1 MLLTFSPPAV
11 AAYEAALSF
20 VVNGLWNVE
29 VKVRGE
35 GCELKLELVEPQQ
48 QQLALGAVPVYQQA
62 ARTVALVNRSRRAI
76 DVSLL
81 DAAAAL
87 APKSVHLSFGGGGA
101 LEGELRPR
109 ESRALEVR
117 FAPAARIR
125 PFSEPVVVTVCGLPR
140 PLLVVSG
147 ACVAMDLQLEMD
159 QVAFGQAVLNSRITR
174 RLMLQNLGDMPSR
187 FNVQG
192 DFAPDFSVSP
202 LEGFLQPNE
211 DVNIEVTF
219 HPAALSRDIRHI
231 GAVTCDG
238 QPPLPLTFTGMCVL
252 ASAEP
257 STLSFKTR
265 VREPSAQSITIKNG
279 TSNLWRITPTL
290 SNDAWQGAEVL
301 EVPAG
306 QSAAYEVSY
315 VPMVRSTLTL
325 TLPLTQPS
333 P

>member
-1 MLLTFSPPAV
+1 M
-11 AAYEAALSF
+11 
-20 VVNGLWNVE
+20 
-29 VKVRGE
+29 
-35 GCELKLELVEPQQ
+35 Q
-48 QQLALGAVPVYQQA
+48 GA
-62 ARTVALVNRSRRAI
+62 
-76 DVSLL
+76 
-81 DAAAAL
+81 
-87 APKSVHLSFGGGGA
+87 
-101 LEGELRPR
+101 
-109 ESRALEVR
+109 
-117 FAPAARIR
+117 
-125 PFSEPVVVTVCGLPR
+125 
-140 PLLVVSG
+140 
-147 ACVAMDLQLEMD
+147 
-159 QVAFGQAVLNSRITR
+159 
-174 RLMLQNLGDMPSR
+174 
-187 FNVQG
+187 
-192 DFAPDFSVSP
+192 FAPDFSVSP

-315 VPMVRSTLTL
+315 ALLTL
-325 TLPLTQPS
+325 TLP
-333 P
+333 

>member
-1 MLLTFSPPAV
+1 MRTTAVTTTATLPAV
-11 AAYEAALSF
+11 SLLSTAHH
-20 VVNGLWNVE
+20 
-29 VKVRGE
+29 
-35 GCELKLELVEPQQ
+35 P
-48 QQLALGAVPVYQQA
+48 QA

-125 PFSEPVVVTVCGLPR
+125 PFSEPVVVMVCGLPR
-140 PLLVVSG
+140 PLLIVSG

-187 FNVQG
+187 FNVQVTLTLALALAPALALALTLTLTLPLTPTPTPNPNPNPNVQG
-192 DFAPDFSVSP
+192 AFAPDFSVSP

-219 HPAALSRDIRHI
+219 HPAAL
-231 GAVTCDG
+231 
-238 QPPLPLTFTGMCVL
+238 
-252 ASAEP
+252 
-257 STLSFKTR
+257 
-265 VREPSAQSITIKNG
+265 
-279 TSNLWRITPTL
+279 
-290 SNDAWQGAEVL
+290 
-301 EVPAG
+301 
-306 QSAAYEVSY
+306 
-315 VPMVRSTLTL
+315 
-325 TLPLTQPS
+325 
-333 P
+333 